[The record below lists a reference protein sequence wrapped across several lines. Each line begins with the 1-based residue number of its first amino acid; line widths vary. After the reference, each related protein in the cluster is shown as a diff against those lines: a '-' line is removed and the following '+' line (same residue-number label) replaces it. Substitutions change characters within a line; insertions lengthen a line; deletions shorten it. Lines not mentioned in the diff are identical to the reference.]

1 MSTAMAALWPLK
13 RWLALLCPCR
23 ISRSC
28 TLVQPSLSVPG
39 LIWQPPS
46 GFSSP
51 SCASNR
57 SSKAAAAAIASPCS
71 AGAAFACSA
80 QPRSRR
86 ASCTIAVNHCSRCA
100 WRSRRNVVSETLAAA
115 GVVENCEPKVQGA
128 VGKPFF
134 GFSTAPSVFH
144 NAFRAETCVTLS
156 LRTQARIKTPQVSPW
171 GSRTHAHQPTWLRSK
186 SMSTGSN
193 KSLPLSPVR
202 QSEKSEIEKLLQAGL
217 SDFSLRELLGA
228 LLSSLAHAERG
239 AYLQN
244 QLDDKANGFYPRSL
258 QLGSVP
264 VEMEVPR
271 TRSGQFRP
279 PSLPARYQRGYSEE
293 TQSLLLGLLSSSRSV
308 AAAREALHKMGL
320 SNSEQEL
327 EKIAAGFI
335 EELELRNTRPLDP
348 DLLAL
353 FFDGKYVEI
362 REGDRLKPAC
372 IYLVVGLGREG
383 KKRVL
388 ACLAKSGRENLEDW
402 KLVLRSLLE
411 RGLRRVLIIV

>member
-1 MSTAMAALWPLK
+1 
-13 RWLALLCPCR
+13 
-23 ISRSC
+23 
-28 TLVQPSLSVPG
+28 
-39 LIWQPPS
+39 
-46 GFSSP
+46 
-51 SCASNR
+51 
-57 SSKAAAAAIASPCS
+57 
-71 AGAAFACSA
+71 
-80 QPRSRR
+80 
-86 ASCTIAVNHCSRCA
+86 
-100 WRSRRNVVSETLAAA
+100 
-115 GVVENCEPKVQGA
+115 
-128 VGKPFF
+128 
-134 GFSTAPSVFH
+134 
-144 NAFRAETCVTLS
+144 
-156 LRTQARIKTPQVSPW
+156 
-171 GSRTHAHQPTWLRSK
+171 
-186 SMSTGSN
+186 MSTGSN
-193 KSLPLSPVR
+193 KSLPPSPAR

-217 SDFSLRELLGA
+217 GDFSLRELLGA

-327 EKIAAGFI
+327 ETIAAGFI

-411 RGLRRVLIIV
+411 RGLRRVLIIVQDDFSGLLPITKSLFPTAEVQLCVVHMQRNAKNHLSKNDSAEFQQRWRALRDTWDEQVGRTQFEDLCQRFDHDYPAFMAELRKKRDHYLAFLKYPDALRRSLSTTNTVEAVNGQLEIIRRNSGGYFQSQDTVQLKLGITITSLENGRWANVGGRVESCLHQLNAQFQTRFESES